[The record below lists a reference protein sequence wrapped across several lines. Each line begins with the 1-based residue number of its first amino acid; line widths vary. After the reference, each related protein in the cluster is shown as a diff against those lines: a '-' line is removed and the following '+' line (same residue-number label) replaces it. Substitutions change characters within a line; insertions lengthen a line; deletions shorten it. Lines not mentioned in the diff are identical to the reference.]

1 MRDVLNP
8 KSFFTLKR
16 KMSHEICDSTSW
28 SVNKNQRIGESRIH
42 KTRAILNYNIQI
54 IVPNNLFPLP
64 KQSIRKLQIY
74 ESFIYLFIVFNF
86 FIFIWLKIL
95 SHICILTRLLIRFN
109 LDGEKG
115 KVSNRISI
123 PSERDSFRNVQII
136 TVTKNSP
143 QWSHKTNLKIS
154 LYETTP

>member
-54 IVPNNLFPLP
+54 IIPNNLFPLP
-64 KQSIRKLQIY
+64 KQSDK
-74 ESFIYLFIVFNF
+74 
-86 FIFIWLKIL
+86 
-95 SHICILTRLLIRFN
+95 
-109 LDGEKG
+109 
-115 KVSNRISI
+115 
-123 PSERDSFRNVQII
+123 
-136 TVTKNSP
+136 KNSDLWVFFSLIYSV
-143 QWSHKTNLKIS
+143 QFFYFYLTWTLELNTNTQIS
-154 LYETTP
+154 TKPTPNPSTQHHQQPHHLWLCVCAFCLVFWGWCFQ